1 MEDRGQERSGT
12 GGQKVSDEAKQK
24 EEKRQLGAQ
33 EGAGPPPPRGW
44 GESSRGSWRQEAPR
58 KEPEFKMPE
67 KLEGLGVAESILAC
81 VTLDGGRVLL

>member
-33 EGAGPPPPRGW
+33 EGAGPPPPGVGERAQEVPGGKRLRGRSLNLRCQRNWRAW
-44 GESSRGSWRQEAPR
+44 GWLSPS
-58 KEPEFKMPE
+58 
-67 KLEGLGVAESILAC
+67 
-81 VTLDGGRVLL
+81 

>member
-33 EGAGPPPPRGW
+33 EGAGHPPPLGLGR
-44 GESSRGSWRQEAPR
+44 ELKRFLAARGSE
-58 KEPEFKMPE
+58 
-67 KLEGLGVAESILAC
+67 EGA
-81 VTLDGGRVLL
+81 

>member
-33 EGAGPPPPRGW
+33 EGAGHPPPPGVGERAQEVPGGKRLRGRSLNLRCQRNWRAW
-44 GESSRGSWRQEAPR
+44 GWLSPS
-58 KEPEFKMPE
+58 
-67 KLEGLGVAESILAC
+67 
-81 VTLDGGRVLL
+81 